1 MRHEPNATDRL
12 TQCRAGTSSM
22 RCQTQGGRK
31 GGLLDCERKTWLTSV
46 GIVSARISGK
56 LRADK
61 AGTKKLQH
69 REAQGAM
76 DFVLSHG
83 GASGGQQSGICGET
97 DISAETDMSITSV
110 GFREC
115 AALPA
120 IGRIATEKAIITASM
135 VRPMHIAQ
143 L

>member
-1 MRHEPNATDRL
+1 MRHEPNATHRL

-22 RCQTQGGRK
+22 RYQTQGGRK

-69 REAQGAM
+69 TEAQGAM
-76 DFVLSHG
+76 DFALSHG
-83 GASGGQQSGICGET
+83 VAPGGQQSGI
-97 DISAETDMSITSV
+97 
-110 GFREC
+110 R
-115 AALPA
+115 
-120 IGRIATEKAIITASM
+120 
-135 VRPMHIAQ
+135 
-143 L
+143 